1 MNRIAVLI
9 LSYNGRDLLE
19 ESVSSYQAN
28 DYGNFEVVVIDNG
41 STDNSKEFIEKEYPQ
56 VKVLRTEVNLKYSGG
71 FNFGMKY
78 AFAQAKADYV
88 LVTNNDVKADCRVI
102 SELVA
107 VAETDEKIGFVTGKV
122 YYADQPDIL
131 QTVGKREDPIL
142 WNGGHIG
149 NGEKDVGQYEQA
161 AERIFADDIYMLV
174 RRSVYEQ
181 VGGYDS
187 VFAFQAEE
195 FDWQARAKKHGF
207 KIFYAPRAKIWHK
220 VSMTIGKDSAFKAYY
235 DARNPMLVILLHKP
249 AGYFRRYFW
258 HHFRQGIVRSSLI
271 SIKSMKLCVA
281 WTTWRGFAS
290 GVIWGVKRK
299 LLTWRHL
306 F

>member
-9 LSYNGRDLLE
+9 IATTARICWR
-19 ESVSSYQAN
+19 SVSHTCKR
-28 DYGNFEVVVIDNG
+28 YGNFEVVV
-41 STDNSKEFIEKEYPQ
+41 STTARRQQQRLSKNI
-56 VKVLRTEVNLKYSGG
+56 LRSGFAHHPSIPADSIRDEVCLC
-71 FNFGMKY
+71 
-78 AFAQAKADYV
+78 QARLIV
-88 LVTNNDVKADCRVI
+88 VTNNDVKADCRVI

-220 VSMTIGKDSAFKAYY
+220 VSMTIGKDSAFKA
-235 DARNPMLVILLHKP
+235 
-249 AGYFRRYFW
+249 
-258 HHFRQGIVRSSLI
+258 LI
-271 SIKSMKLCVA
+271 
-281 WTTWRGFAS
+281 
-290 GVIWGVKRK
+290 
-299 LLTWRHL
+299 
-306 F
+306 